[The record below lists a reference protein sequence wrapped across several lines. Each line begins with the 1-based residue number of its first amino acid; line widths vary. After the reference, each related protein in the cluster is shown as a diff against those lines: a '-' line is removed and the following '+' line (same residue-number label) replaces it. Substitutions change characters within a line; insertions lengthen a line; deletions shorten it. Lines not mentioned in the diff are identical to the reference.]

1 MEINHCTQIN
11 TILQTIF
18 NREKEI
24 QNKID
29 EKLHED
35 DMVIFYKNLNDIVKV
50 EQTTLYTSLEYLMQY
65 VDMDTNTNENTSVV
79 ANTTADMFNA
89 WEYKYEF
96 MLAYNNHKDEKQFY
110 STEFT
115 RATSFV
121 MDFCNHVLNITTLAR
136 DFNKEHLKVLQSISY
151 ILDVKYMRGQVS
163 HTENWVKDLWEH
175 FTYIIN
181 SNEQDCILDL
191 WQHGNAFR
199 FTLAKHTNRNQ
210 FYSANNRWSY
220 EYSFM
225 ATLYLKIYHNTESIA
240 DTKIVESSSEE
251 VSTEEVSTSEPHLM
265 LNLGQADKI
274 IVKPLIKN

>member
-1 MEINHCTQIN
+1 MEINHYTQIN
-11 TILQTIF
+11 TILQTIYT
-18 NREKEI
+18 REKEV
-24 QNKID
+24 QNKIN

-35 DMVIFYKNLNDIVKV
+35 DMVIFYASLNDIVKE
-50 EQTTLYTSLEYLMQY
+50 EQKTLYTSLEYLMQY
-65 VDMDTNTNENTSVV
+65 VGVDTGVN
-79 ANTTADMFNA
+79 ANTGADTGADMFND
-89 WEYKYEF
+89 WEYKYEY

-110 STEFT
+110 STDFT

-136 DFNKEHLKVLQSISY
+136 DFNKEHLTVLQSISY

-181 SNEQDCILDL
+181 SKEQDSILDL

-199 FTLAKHTNRNQ
+199 FTLGKHNNRNQ
-210 FYSANNRWSY
+210 FYSANDRWSY

-225 ATLYLKIYHNTESIA
+225 ATLYLKIYHNTESLA
-240 DTKIVESSSEE
+240 DTKIIETSSEE
-251 VSTEEVSTSEPHLM
+251 VSTASEEVSTSEPRLM
-265 LNLGQADKI
+265 LNFGQGDTI
-274 IVKPLIKN
+274 IVKPLVKN

>member
-65 VDMDTNTNENTSVV
+65 VGTNENTSVGV
-79 ANTTADMFNA
+79 DMFNA

-121 MDFCNHVLNITTLAR
+121 MDFCNHVLNINTLAR
-136 DFNKEHLKVLQSISY
+136 DFNKEHLTVLRSISY

-199 FTLAKHTNRNQ
+199 FTLAKHNNRNQ
-210 FYSANNRWSY
+210 FYLANDRWSY